1 MIMKIKIKACHQ
13 FLYLDNLGTYLLLKG
28 KG

>member
-28 KG
+28 RG